1 MAELPAIHVFNW
13 KMTWMPGIRPGMSV
27 IGYVNLAFG

>member
-1 MAELPAIHVFNW
+1 MAGLPAIHVFGWNQ
-13 KMTWMPGIRPGMSV
+13 TWMPGMRPGMSV